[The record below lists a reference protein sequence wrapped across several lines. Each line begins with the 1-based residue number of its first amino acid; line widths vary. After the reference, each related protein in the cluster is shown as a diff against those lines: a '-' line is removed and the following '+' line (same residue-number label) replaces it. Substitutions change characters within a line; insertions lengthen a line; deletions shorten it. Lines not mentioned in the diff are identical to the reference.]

1 MNLAGIDLN
10 LLVVFNA
17 VMGERSVTRAGQKV
31 GMSQPAVSNA
41 LNRLRY
47 LMKDD
52 LFVRGADGMR
62 PTARALELEIPVRR
76 ALAELEEA
84 LDPVSFD
91 PTTAERTFTV
101 ATNDYMAM
109 TLLPYLSGY
118 LVDEAP
124 GVNIH
129 TAPMEGRPFE
139 KLDTQECDY
148 ALAPMGNNVP
158 DRFGRMDVGTDH
170 FVCLMRKDHPLAKYN
185 DIPLE
190 EYAAARHLLVSP
202 RGDPRGFVDDQ
213 LEAMGMKRRIVIVV
227 NHFGSAPMIISS
239 SDLIVTVPSRMA
251 DKCIQFFNFHV
262 VPSPISPP
270 PDMIGA
276 VVVWHKRLTNHPAHS
291 WFRDQIMRASRDLDE
306 HGIKHPDNMLHHHC
320 AMDGH
325 KVDDHTAAERAASM
339 TVPELA
345 AQAAANKRPAE

>member
-17 VMGERSVTRAGQKV
+17 VMDERNATRAGRKI

-52 LFVRGADGMR
+52 LFVRGPDGMR

-76 ALAELEEA
+76 ALSELEEA

-91 PTTAERTFTV
+91 PRNAERTFTI
-101 ATNDYMAM
+101 ATDDYMAM
-109 TLLPYLSGY
+109 TLLPYLSSY
-118 LVDEAP
+118 LVNEAP

-129 TAPMEGRPFE
+129 TTPVQGRLFE
-139 KLDTQECDY
+139 KLDAQEADY
-148 ALAPMGNNVP
+148 GLAPMGDDVP
-158 DRFGRMDVGTDH
+158 ERFGRMEVGTDH
-170 FVCLMRKDHPLAKYN
+170 FVCLMRTDHPLAQY
-185 DIPLE
+185 DEIPLE
-190 EYAAARHLLVSP
+190 EYAAARHMLVSP
-202 RGDPRGFVDDQ
+202 RGDPRGFVDEQ
-213 LEAMGMKRRIVIVV
+213 LEAMGMSRRLVMVV

-251 DKCIQFFNFHV
+251 DKCTEFFDLHV

-270 PDMIGA
+270 PGMVGA
-276 VVVWHKRLTNHPAHS
+276 VLVWHKRLTNHPAHT
-291 WFRDQIMRASRDLDE
+291 WFRDQILRASRDLDE
-306 HGIKHPDNMLHHHC
+306 HGLKRPDNLLHGRQC
-320 AMDGH
+320 M
-325 KVDDHTAAERAASM
+325 AEGLPKGTSM
-339 TVPELA
+339 SVREVA
-345 AQAAANKRPAE
+345 AQAAVNKRPAE